1 MLNNVNHIIPIL
13 FKRLYLYMNN
23 IINLHNMIYN
33 RNDNL
38 NKIIFQVEV
47 IKNEFPCVLLRQYF

>member
-1 MLNNVNHIIPIL
+1 
-13 FKRLYLYMNN
+13 
-23 IINLHNMIYN
+23 MIYN